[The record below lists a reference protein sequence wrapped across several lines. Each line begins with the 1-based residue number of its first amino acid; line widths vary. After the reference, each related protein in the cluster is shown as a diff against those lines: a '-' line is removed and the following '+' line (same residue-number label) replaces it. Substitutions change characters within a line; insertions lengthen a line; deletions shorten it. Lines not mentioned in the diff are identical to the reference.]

1 MYLPFGM
8 QAGNTNHIYKLAQQ
22 VGQRDAPPVGGFE
35 VSFVSKFGGFV
46 SRSLAAPPYRNVR
59 LNEAAFFSFV
69 IKEGN

>member
-46 SRSLAAPPYRNVR
+46 SRSLAAPPLTVTLGSMRPPF
-59 LNEAAFFSFV
+59 LAS
-69 IKEGN
+69 